1 MSVVIYVFNKFYK
14 KLLLFLGGNYVEI
27 IRQSQMIS
35 QKANLPNGYEYANSN
50 NFNNCVTSDTQ
61 IIIVGTITPPAGN
74 GYFYTAPR
82 NKIYGYIDEARGTNL
97 KDLKAQ
103 LTASNTSATTI
114 INGIKNTLISK
125 NIAFLDVFESV
136 IRKNNSPYDAD
147 IQYATLDN
155 KTFQNAFTTLQGKT
169 IKVICNSRL
178 AESGFNAI
186 MKNVTPNCT
195 INSVYLSQR
204 CGKKDNWIKEL

>member
-1 MSVVIYVFNKFYK
+1 
-14 KLLLFLGGNYVEI
+14 VEI